1 MDFNSVLLMGEGL
14 HHKSCFVPFLGSR
27 TMLVLKGHKIPL
39 LKAGEL
45 LGVLVQ
51 ELLLSSISLGKGHFS
66 PLPGECPFRSGFVVE
81 RRVGQVILDRATI
94 DYFCWGQL
102 KVTTGGVSIV

>member
-1 MDFNSVLLMGEGL
+1 
-14 HHKSCFVPFLGSR
+14 
-27 TMLVLKGHKIPL
+27 MLVLKGHKIPL

-51 ELLLSSISLGKGHFS
+51 EPLLSSISLGKGHFS

-94 DYFCWGQL
+94 DYFCWG
-102 KVTTGGVSIV
+102 

>member
-39 LKAGEL
+39 LKTGEL
-45 LGVLVQ
+45 PGVLIQ
-51 ELLLSSISLGKGHFS
+51 ELLLPGISLGKGNFS
-66 PLPGECPFRSGFVVE
+66 PLPGECPFRSGFVVD
-81 RRVGQVILDRATI
+81 RKVGQVLPTE
-94 DYFCWGQL
+94 GEP
-102 KVTTGGVSIV
+102 S